1 MPVTE
6 IHIRKRQSRFQDPA
20 HAALHRTGRPTVTM
34 NTAEKGI
41 FYISDLALQVSCNVR
56 RTHRT
61 EPEATRNIARKRR
74 QPQDAGPPFHEA
86 RRARKSGPNSLSPAP
101 GGMHHDDF
109 ISSSLSVLPRPSSEV
124 GPRLR
129 AALTEMEGRA
139 TVAEGGLSHYFLS
152 EALRRASEVPE
163 GPLKNPPASSNAIL
177 SLQPAHV
184 ATGEE
189 HHCCSICHVDVVV
202 AAGDASSAS
211 GDKVT
216 MSTKRLPCG
225 HVFHTNCISSWL
237 HVHNTCPLCRTELET
252 VCPHYNAAKKDKI
265 MGQIFNPR
273 GSLKRPEIK
282 DRAVARNQSPS
293 ELALRIRQWPGLT
306 RIGLALIRQ
315 RATRLPDVSSSN
327 GPHARQ
333 V

>member
-1 MPVTE
+1 
-6 IHIRKRQSRFQDPA
+6 
-20 HAALHRTGRPTVTM
+20 M
-34 NTAEKGI
+34 NTSEKGI
-41 FYISDLALQVSCNVR
+41 FYISDLALQISCNVR
-56 RTHRT
+56 RTHQT
-61 EPEATRNIARKRR
+61 EPDATRKIARKRR
-74 QPQDAGPPFHEA
+74 QPQDAAAPFHEA
-86 RRARKSGPNSLSPAP
+86 RRERKRSKPTP
-101 GGMHHDDF
+101 GGMHQDEF
-109 ISSSLSVLPRPSSEV
+109 ITSSLSMLPRPSCDV
-124 GPRLR
+124 GMRLC

-177 SLQPAHV
+177 SLPPALV
-184 ATGEE
+184 VTGEE

-202 AAGDASSAS
+202 AAGDASSAN

-282 DRAVARNQSPS
+282 ARAVARNQSPS

-306 RIGLALIRQ
+306 PIGLALIRQ
-315 RATRLPDVSSSN
+315 RATRLPDLFSSN

>member
-1 MPVTE
+1 MDM
-6 IHIRKRQSRFQDPA
+6 S
-20 HAALHRTGRPTVTM
+20 
-34 NTAEKGI
+34 EKGL
-41 FYISDLALQVSCNVR
+41 FYISDLALQISCNVSR
-56 RTHRT
+56 KHHT
-61 EPEATRNIARKRR
+61 EPEATRKIVRKRR
-74 QPQDAGPPFHEA
+74 RHPQDTAPPFREA
-86 RRARKSGPNSLSPAP
+86 RRARKSRPNSLSPTP
-101 GGMHHDDF
+101 GGMRHDHDEF
-109 ISSSLSVLPRPSSEV
+109 ITSSLSVLPRPSCEV
-124 GPRLR
+124 GMRLC

-177 SLQPAHV
+177 SLPPALV

-189 HHCCSICHVDVVV
+189 RHCCSICRVDAVV

-306 RIGLALIRQ
+306 KMGLALIRQ
-315 RATRLPDVSSSN
+315 RATRLPDLVSSNAPYS
-327 GPHARQ
+327 RQ
-333 V
+333 A